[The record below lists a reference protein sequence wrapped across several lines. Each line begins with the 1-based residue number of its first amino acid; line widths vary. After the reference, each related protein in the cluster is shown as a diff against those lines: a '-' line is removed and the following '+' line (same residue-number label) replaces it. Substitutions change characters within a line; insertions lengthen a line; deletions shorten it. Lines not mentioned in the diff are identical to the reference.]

1 MRRASSMPRE
11 RRADPRQEQRER
23 TAELKREKAAR
34 QFLLNHR
41 LRHALAPRTGEKLDL
56 DVVRA
61 TLDAGARTEG
71 PGLGPG
77 EAPGSAIAVLIG
89 ARADTETA
97 RAAVQ
102 LLLERGADAAF
113 REEGTRRGLLHAAA
127 AKGWTEAGLRLLV

>member
-56 DVVRA
+56 LVSHP
-61 TLDAGARTEG
+61 T
-71 PGLGPG
+71 
-77 EAPGSAIAVLIG
+77 APTHGSIPW
-89 ARADTETA
+89 ARAWVA
-97 RAAVQ
+97 P
-102 LLLERGADAAF
+102 RGA
-113 REEGTRRGLLHAAA
+113 
-127 AKGWTEAGLRLLV
+127 